1 MSKWRE
7 DRMYEIMNHLRNDS
21 RLNDVYQKEMQKSE
35 RKYPKSEFFIRM
47 EKCYEKALKKYES
60 IRW

>member
-7 DRMYEIMNHLRNDS
+7 DRMYEIMNHLRDDP
-21 RLNDVYQKEMQKSE
+21 RLNDAYQKEMKNSE

-47 EKCYEKALKKYES
+47 EKCYEKALKK
-60 IRW
+60 

>member
-7 DRMYEIMNHLRNDS
+7 DRMYEIMNHLRDNS

-47 EKCYEKALKKYES
+47 EKCYEKALKKYEN

>member
-7 DRMYEIMNHLRNDS
+7 DRMYEIMNHLRDNS

-47 EKCYEKALKKYES
+47 EKCYEKALKKYEN
-60 IRW
+60 IQR

>member
-7 DRMYEIMNHLRNDS
+7 DRMYEIMNHLRDNS

-47 EKCYEKALKKYES
+47 EKCYEKALKKYEN
-60 IRW
+60 IQW